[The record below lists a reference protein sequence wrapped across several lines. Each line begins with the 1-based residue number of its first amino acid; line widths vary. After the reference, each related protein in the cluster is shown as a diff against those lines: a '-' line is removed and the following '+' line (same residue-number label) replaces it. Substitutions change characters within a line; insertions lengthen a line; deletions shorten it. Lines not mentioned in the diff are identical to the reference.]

1 MIRVAIID
9 HDTHTLFVE
18 DIDEEILENE
28 YNGEEEEYIKD
39 NYSLSDNWSW
49 DYIIDTEYYYPENQD
64 GVSVEFS
71 DLA

>member
-18 DIDEEILENE
+18 DIDEETLENE

-49 DYIIDTEYYYPENQD
+49 DYIFDTEYYCPEFDD
-64 GVSVEFS
+64 GIAVEFS

>member
-18 DIDEEILENE
+18 DINEEELEKLYNGDEEA
-28 YNGEEEEYIKD
+28 YIKD

-49 DYIIDTEYYYPENQD
+49 DYIIDTEYYGIENKD
-64 GVSVEFS
+64 GIAVEFS